1 MRKWSELKQAILDKL
16 FLTEMEAKNQDYLS
30 KFQYLTNECL
40 NIIANGVKPYVT
52 SIEVIGDKNEIVRMP
67 VNFLSF
73 SDFTNFDGIRFI
85 SDDEI
90 QITESGT
97 YRVYYNATYPE
108 ITKQIIEDDTILDI
122 PFSILICIP
131 TYVASQ
137 LLSQDDVQRST
148 ILRNEFELMLS
159 RLDTTVIYEEQH
171 YHSKGEWY

>member
-16 FLTEMEAKNQDYLS
+16 FLNEQEAINQGYLS

-52 SIEVIGDKNEIVRMP
+52 SVEVTGNANTIIRMP
-67 VNFLSF
+67 DNFLSF
-73 SDFTNFDGIRFI
+73 SEFTYYDDISFI

-90 QITESGT
+90 RIDRDGTHHIT
-97 YRVYYNATYPE
+97 YNATYE
-108 ITKQIIEDDTILDI
+108 QITKEIIDNDSVLNI
-122 PFSILICIP
+122 PQSVLITIP

-137 LLSQDDVQRST
+137 LLSQDDIQRST

-159 RLDTTVIYEEQH
+159 RLDTTIIYEEQH
-171 YHSKGEWY
+171 YHSIGEWY